1 MKLTVQNMETQAKN
15 ISKATGRKTGNT
27 FFVVWNT
34 FMDIIYLLAIATVVS
49 VAVYVAYQNG
59 VDHPAIVWAGEKV
72 SNAWL
77 IICQYFKLV

>member
-1 MKLTVQNMETQAKN
+1 MTTKDIEAKTKV
-15 ISKATGRKTGNT
+15 ISESTGRKTGNT
-27 FFVVWNT
+27 FYIIWNT